1 MEVIITDNPFVP
13 DDILDAVIAR
23 WETRQDGM
31 TAGDLE
37 EELKPSEPGYS
48 TELLGAY
55 LEKLTD
61 ERSLL
66 SLEGKYYP
74 FRALR
79 QGLSERVEALILDTA
94 NRYNKTRI
102 RNIDP
107 GYFKEHHGISQG
119 ALNWVIR
126 KLEREGRIL
135 TFSRTVQE

>member
-1 MEVIITDNPFVP
+1 MEVIITDNPFEP

-31 TAGDLE
+31 TAGELE
-37 EELKPSEPGYS
+37 KELKPSEPGYS

-66 SLEGKYYP
+66 SLEGKYFP